1 MTLKYVGAR
10 AFEHR
15 LAEFSYEDKE
25 EDRFIKIAEALEEEG
40 YKIDTGVE
48 GWAAIKVE
56 DRDEFEEIKKD
67 FQRLRRAI
75 K

>member
-1 MTLKYVGAR
+1 MTLKYVGKR
-10 AFEHR
+10 AFDER
-15 LAEFSYEDKE
+15 LAEFNYTEKE
-25 EDRFIKIAEALEEEG
+25 TERFDRIAEELENEG
-40 YKIDTGVE
+40 YKVDSGVE